1 MSRTHHPGSV
11 GLEILTGGVLGTVTG
26 LLLIPLF
33 AVFSPL
39 CLWHG
44 QAGVCGGLSAGLF
57 WLFDLYALPV
67 WRELLVLLAV
77 AVTAAVGF
85 VLRTR

>member
-1 MSRTHHPGSV
+1 MSRTHQPASV
-11 GLEILTGGVLGTVTG
+11 GLELLTGGVLGTVTG
-26 LLLIPLF
+26 LLLIPVF

-44 QAGVCGGLSAGLF
+44 QAGVCGGFSAGLF
-57 WLFDLYALPV
+57 LLVDLYALPV

-85 VLRTR
+85 RIRTR

>member
-1 MSRTHHPGSV
+1 MSRTHHPDSV

-26 LLLIPLF
+26 LFLIPVV

-39 CLWHG
+39 CLWDG
-44 QAGVCGGLSAGLF
+44 GAGGCGGLAAGLF
-57 WLFDLYALPV
+57 LLFDLYAVPV

-77 AVTAAVGF
+77 ALTVALGF
-85 VLRTR
+85 GLRTR

>member
-1 MSRTHHPGSV
+1 MSRTQHPGSV
-11 GLEILTGGVLGTVTG
+11 GLEILTGGVLGTATG
-26 LLLIPLF
+26 LFLIPVF

-57 WLFDLYALPV
+57 LLVDLYALPV
-67 WRELLVLLAV
+67 WRELLVLVAV
-77 AVTAAVGF
+77 AVIAAVGF
-85 VLRTR
+85 GLRLR